1 MCHDEFVSDG
11 RARAGAARRR
21 SSSRLIRRSSAWP
34 STTAR
39 CSPPNTSP
47 GWADPATGKTKAQA
61 CTPCH
66 GANGLA
72 AAPNTPHLAGQPE
85 PYLVEQLKAYRSG
98 KRTHE
103 VMSVVAKPLTDADVA
118 DLAAWFASLE
128 IVLKKEP

>member
-1 MCHDEFVSDG
+1 MSREGVAVAVAAALTVATASSPALADAAAG
-11 RARAGAARRR
+11 R
-21 SSSRLIRRSSAWP
+21 
-34 STTAR
+34 
-39 CSPPNTSP
+39 
-47 GWADPATGKTKAQA
+47 TKAQM

-72 AAPNTPHLAGQPE
+72 VTPNTPHLAGQPE

-98 KRTHE
+98 KRPHE
-103 VMSVVAKPLTDADVA
+103 VMVVVAKPLTDADIA